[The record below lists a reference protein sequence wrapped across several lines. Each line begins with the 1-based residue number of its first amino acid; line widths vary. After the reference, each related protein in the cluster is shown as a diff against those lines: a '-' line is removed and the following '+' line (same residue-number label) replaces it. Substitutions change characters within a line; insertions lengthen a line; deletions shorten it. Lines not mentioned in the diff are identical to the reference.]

1 MGLKACPSV
10 RLLVVFEEHGV
21 GGVQTMLQALTHSL
35 SDCCGSILM
44 GCIRGPSADWRQVFR
59 QATQANV
66 ILASNAYRPAYLA
79 AFLGWVLRKPVIVWV
94 HGPVREVMAMARTG
108 WMRRQLMGWAYGRAR
123 TLVFV
128 SDSSRESLRTAF
140 PGVGDQRCVVIRNPA
155 PAADGHAAA
164 VQMPVAQLGFVGR
177 LSPEKRPEWLLQM
190 LLRLPEHYRLTV
202 IGDGPLRAPLEA
214 MARAQG
220 LMLDDPDRDRV
231 RFLGEMTVTPAVYR
245 TWNATVICSAYEGYP
260 MVALE
265 SLAAGVACIG
275 VPIPALREMLSGPTS
290 NWLADDEQPESL
302 AHTVVKVLSQPPQD
316 LRRLATTVAER
327 HAQAGFRA
335 QWAQVLDRVLSAGSS
350 IEQKVRSVHCV
361 HTGHAYM
368 PELHAYAAHVQSLG
382 YEWVLHRC
390 AATVPVD
397 ADVVWWMCGVV
408 SRLHS
413 LRLRAS
419 LHVHEY
425 SSASVGSFPGLK
437 DHFKRWWNPVP
448 HYRVFQSEPVR
459 ELMGFSKRVPY
470 CLRDMGVP
478 ESFSPSKRPA
488 CPPFDLVY
496 AGATS
501 RLLAFQGALDAIGRS
516 GLRVLLVGSVSDR
529 LAELLKR
536 MPWIHAI
543 GSVAHSE
550 IPGYLVQ
557 ARAGLN
563 LVPAH
568 RPYTVQ
574 TSTKVLEYLAV
585 GLPVVSN
592 RYPWMETLSA
602 TPACSRIHWIDDVS
616 SPTAWAA
623 AVSELDGPQEDGR
636 LGLVR
641 TWPQILQELP
651 IWADLERDLQRSR
664 R

>member
-1 MGLKACPSV
+1 M
-10 RLLVVFEEHGV
+10 RLLVLFEEHGV
-21 GGVQTMLQALTHSL
+21 GGVRTMLQVLTRLL
-35 SDCCGSILM
+35 SDRCESIEM
-44 GCIRGPSADWRQVFR
+44 GCISGASADWRLVFR
-59 QATQANV
+59 QASHASV

-79 AFLGWVLRKPVIVWV
+79 VFVGWVLRKPVVVWV
-94 HGPVREVMAMARTG
+94 HGPVGEVMAMARTG
-108 WMRRQLMGWAYGRAR
+108 WMRRQLMGWSYGRAR

-128 SDSSRESLRTAF
+128 SDSSKESLCAAF
-140 PGVGDQRCVVIRNPA
+140 PGVDEQRCVVIRNPA
-155 PAADGHAAA
+155 PAADGHASAA
-164 VQMPVAQLGFVGR
+164 PTPAVQLGFVGR
-177 LSPEKRPEWLLQM
+177 LCPEKRPGLLLEM

-202 IGDGPLRAPLEA
+202 IGDGPLRLQLEA
-214 MARAQG
+214 LARAHG
-220 LMLDDPDRDRV
+220 LVLDDPDRDRV
-231 RFLGEMTVTPAVYR
+231 RFLGEMAVTPAVYR

-260 MVALE
+260 MMALE
-265 SLAAGVACIG
+265 SLAAGVPCIG

-290 NWLADDEQPESL
+290 SWLAEDDQPQSL
-302 AHTVVKVLSQPPQD
+302 AHTAVKVLSQPPQD
-316 LRRLATTVAER
+316 LCRLATTVAER
-327 HAQAGFRA
+327 HAQTEFRA
-335 QWAQVLDRVLSAGSS
+335 QWAQTLTRALSAASS
-350 IEQKVRSVHCV
+350 IEQKVCAVHCV
-361 HTGHAYM
+361 HTGRAYM

-382 YEWVLHRC
+382 HQWVLHRS
-390 AATVPVD
+390 ADTVPVD

-413 LRLRAS
+413 LRLRSS

-425 SSASVGSFPGLK
+425 SSASVGPFAGLK

-448 HYRVFQSEPVR
+448 NYRVFQSESVR
-459 ELMGFSKRVPY
+459 ELMGFSKRVRY

-478 ESFSPSKRPA
+478 ESFLPSTRQA
-488 CPPFDLVY
+488 RPPFDLVY

-501 RLLAFQGALDAIGRS
+501 RLLEFQGALEAIGRS
-516 GLRVLLVGSVSDR
+516 GLRVLLVGSVPDR

-550 IPGYLVQ
+550 IPGCLVQ

-563 LVPAH
+563 LMPAR
-568 RPYTVQ
+568 RPYSVQ

-602 TPACSRIHWIDDVS
+602 TPACSRIRWMDDLS

-623 AVSELDGPQEDGR
+623 AVSDFPGPQDDPQM
-636 LGLVR
+636 GLVR